1 MFRKYLALLK
11 KFDWVLLIS
20 SLILVFFSLAAIYS
34 VTETQD
40 NPNFLNFQKQA
51 IFFITGII
59 IAVIFGLLDYRY
71 FKTYGFVI
79 YIIGFIILTSV
90 LILGVR
96 VRGTKGWFSLFF
108 DQTFQPVELAK
119 IILIIMLARVF
130 SDWRANLQSFKKIV
144 ISAGIAGVFIVLVLL
159 QPDFG
164 SALILLVIFLGMLF
178 FTKIKKSYLLTIL
191 VVILILATLSWFF
204 ILKDYQKER
213 VLTFIN
219 PHRDPWGAGYNI
231 TQSIISVGSGQLFGR
246 GLGLGSQSR
255 LNFLP
260 SQETDFIFAVI
271 AEQLGFLGSCLIIIL
286 FVILFYRM
294 IKIAT
299 LANDDFAVYLSVGL
313 IILLLSQAILN
324 IGMNLGLMPIAGVPL
339 PYLSYGGSSLLVS
352 LLAIGLF
359 ESIYIRRKTS

>member
-11 KFDWVLLIS
+11 KFDWVLLIAG
-20 SLILVFFSLAAIYS
+20 LILVFFSLAAIYS
-34 VTETQD
+34 VTEAQD
-40 NPNFLNFQKQA
+40 NPNFLNFKKQA
-51 IFFITGII
+51 IFFIAGII

-79 YIIGFIILTSV
+79 YLIGFLILTSV

-96 VRGTKGWFSLFF
+96 VRGTRGWLSLFF

-119 IILIIMLARVF
+119 IILIIVLARIF
-130 SDWRANLQSFKKIV
+130 SDWRANLQSLKNIA
-144 ISAGIAGVFIVLVLL
+144 ISALIACLFIFLVML

-164 SALILLVIFLGMLF
+164 SALILIFIYLGMLF

-191 VVILILATLSWFF
+191 IIVLILGTLSWFL

-213 VLTFIN
+213 VLTFLS
-219 PHRDPWGAGYNI
+219 PHRDPWGAGYNVS
-231 TQSIISVGSGQLFGR
+231 QSIISIGSGQFFGR
-246 GLGLGSQSR
+246 GLGLGPQSR

-271 AEQLGFLGSCLIIIL
+271 AEQLGFLGSCLIMIL
-286 FVILFYRM
+286 FIILFYRM
-294 IKIAT
+294 IKIAVM
-299 LANDDFAVYLSVGL
+299 ARDDFAVYLSVGL
-313 IILLLSQAILN
+313 VIFLLSQTTLN
-324 IGMNLGLMPIAGVPL
+324 IGMNLGLLPIAGVPL

-352 LLAIGLF
+352 LFAIGLF
-359 ESIYIRRKTS
+359 ESIYLRRKTA